1 MFLGC
6 RCWILV
12 IHTRL
17 FESFFNPKIL
27 IFDILEYMKI
37 YTKTGDNGQTSLVG
51 GTRISK
57 TELRIEA
64 YGTVDELNSYVGLL
78 RDQEINNNRKDILK
92 EIQDRLFTIG
102 SILASEP
109 EQTKKRIPDLH
120 ESDIELLEKQMD
132 EMDESLE
139 PMRFFI
145 LPGGH
150 QSVSFGHLAR
160 TVCRRAERVV
170 LKLAQTSEV
179 DELVI
184 KYLNRLS
191 DYLFVLCRMMIKDLK
206 IEEISWKPRV

>member
-1 MFLGC
+1 
-6 RCWILV
+6 
-12 IHTRL
+12 
-17 FESFFNPKIL
+17 
-27 IFDILEYMKI
+27 MKI
-37 YTKTGDNGQTSLVG
+37 YTKTGDKGQTSLVG
-51 GTRISK
+51 GTRVSK

-64 YGTVDELNSYVGLL
+64 YGTVDELNSYIGLV
-78 RDQEINNNRKDILK
+78 RDQAVNDVRKDILK

-120 ESDIELLEKQMD
+120 ESDIELLEKEMD
-132 EMDESLE
+132 KMDESLE

-160 TVCRRAERVV
+160 TVCRRAERITLRLSEETEVNGLVV
-170 LKLAQTSEV
+170 R
-179 DELVI
+179 
-184 KYLNRLS
+184 YLNRLS
-191 DYLFVLCRMMIKDLK
+191 DYLFVLCRMMIKDLN

>member
-1 MFLGC
+1 
-6 RCWILV
+6 
-12 IHTRL
+12 
-17 FESFFNPKIL
+17 
-27 IFDILEYMKI
+27 MKI

-51 GTRISK
+51 GTRVSK

-78 RDQEINNNRKDILK
+78 RDQAVNNDRKDILK

-120 ESDIELLEKQMD
+120 ESDIELLEKEMD
-132 EMDESLE
+132 QMDESLE

-160 TVCRRAERVV
+160 TVCRRAERIV
-170 LKLAQTSEV
+170 LRLAHESEV
-179 DELVI
+179 NELVV

-191 DYLFVLCRMMIKDLK
+191 DYLFVLCRMMIKDLN

>member
-1 MFLGC
+1 
-6 RCWILV
+6 
-12 IHTRL
+12 
-17 FESFFNPKIL
+17 
-27 IFDILEYMKI
+27 MKI
-37 YTKTGDNGQTSLVG
+37 YTKTGDNGKTSLVG
-51 GTRISK
+51 GTRVSK

-78 RDQEINNNRKDILK
+78 RDQEVNNDRKDILK

-102 SILASEP
+102 SILASES

-120 ESDIELLEKQMD
+120 ESDVELLEREMD
-132 EMDESLE
+132 KMDESLE

-160 TVCRRAERVV
+160 TVCRRAERIT
-170 LKLAQTSEV
+170 LRLTEESEV
-179 DELVI
+179 NELVI

-191 DYLFVLCRMMIKDLK
+191 DYLFVLCRMMIKELN

>member
-1 MFLGC
+1 
-6 RCWILV
+6 
-12 IHTRL
+12 
-17 FESFFNPKIL
+17 
-27 IFDILEYMKI
+27 MKI

-51 GTRISK
+51 GTRVSK

-64 YGTVDELNSYVGLL
+64 YGTVDELNSYIGLL
-78 RDQEINNNRKDILK
+78 RDQEINNNRKEILK

-120 ESDIELLEKQMD
+120 ESDIELLEKEMD
-132 EMDESLE
+132 KMDESLE

-160 TVCRRAERVV
+160 TVCRRTERIV
-170 LKLAQTSEV
+170 LRLAQESEV
-179 DELVI
+179 NELVI

-191 DYLFVLCRMMIKDLK
+191 DYLFVLCRMMIKDLN

>member
-1 MFLGC
+1 
-6 RCWILV
+6 
-12 IHTRL
+12 
-17 FESFFNPKIL
+17 
-27 IFDILEYMKI
+27 MKI
-37 YTKTGDNGQTSLVG
+37 YTKTGDSGQTSLVG
-51 GTRISK
+51 GTRVSK

-78 RDQEINNNRKDILK
+78 RDQAVNDNRKDILK

-120 ESDIELLEKQMD
+120 EGDIELLEKEMDKMD
-132 EMDESLE
+132 ENLE

-160 TVCRRAERVV
+160 TVCRRAERIV
-170 LKLAQTSEV
+170 LRLSQETEV
-179 DELVI
+179 NDLVI

-191 DYLFVLCRMMIKDLK
+191 DYLFVLCRMMIKELN

>member
-1 MFLGC
+1 MTINFYFLQ
-6 RCWILV
+6 
-12 IHTRL
+12 
-17 FESFFNPKIL
+17 
-27 IFDILEYMKI
+27 DILLKKCSFVIMKI
-37 YTKTGDNGQTSLVG
+37 YTKTGDKGQTSLVG
-51 GTRISK
+51 GTRVLK

-64 YGTVDELNSYVGLL
+64 YGTVDELNSYVGLV
-78 RDQEINNNRKDILK
+78 RDQVVNNDRKDILK

-120 ESDIELLEKQMD
+120 ESDIELLEKEMD
-132 EMDESLE
+132 RMDESLE

-170 LKLAQTSEV
+170 IRLSQETEV
-179 DELVI
+179 DDLVI
-184 KYLNRLS
+184 RYLNRLS
-191 DYLFVLCRMMIKDLK
+191 DYLFVLCRMMIKDLN
-206 IEEISWKPRV
+206 IEEISWKPRI

>member
-1 MFLGC
+1 
-6 RCWILV
+6 
-12 IHTRL
+12 
-17 FESFFNPKIL
+17 
-27 IFDILEYMKI
+27 MKI

-51 GTRISK
+51 GTRVSK

-78 RDQEINNNRKDILK
+78 RDQEINNHRKDILK

-120 ESDIELLEKQMD
+120 ESDIELLEREMD
-132 EMDESLE
+132 KMDESLE

-160 TVCRRAERVV
+160 TVCRRAERIT
-170 LKLAQTSEV
+170 LRLAQEMEV
-179 DELVI
+179 NELVI

-191 DYLFVLCRMMIKDLK
+191 DYLFVLCRMMIKELN

>member
-1 MFLGC
+1 
-6 RCWILV
+6 
-12 IHTRL
+12 
-17 FESFFNPKIL
+17 
-27 IFDILEYMKI
+27 MKI
-37 YTKTGDNGQTSLVG
+37 YTKTGDKGQTSLVG
-51 GTRISK
+51 GTRVSK

-64 YGTVDELNSYVGLL
+64 YGTVDELNSYVGLV
-78 RDQEINNNRKDILK
+78 RDQEVNVNRKELLK

-120 ESDIELLEKQMD
+120 ESDIDRLEKEMD
-132 EMDESLE
+132 EMDKYLE

-160 TVCRRAERVV
+160 TVCRRAERIT
-170 LKLAQTSEV
+170 LRLAHESEV
-179 DELVI
+179 NELVI

-191 DYLFVLCRMMIKDLK
+191 DYLFVLCRMMIKDLN